1 MSQWTKEK
9 LIAFEEDIAACYDAA
24 MIRAPVH
31 LYNGNE
37 EQMLDVFKRNNISS
51 DDWIFTTWRSH
62 YQCLLKG
69 VPAEQLK
76 ADILAGKSITLC
88 YPEYKIFSSAIVTGS
103 IPIAVGVA
111 LALKRNKQAGRV
123 YCFVGDMGS
132 ETGAF
137 QENFKYSFHNKLP
150 IKFIVED
157 NGKSVCTETLKTWG
171 LQTLQAESTMLVAKK
186 YPNTGVED
194 YLEYYKYES
203 KWPHAG
209 AGKRIQF

>member
-1 MSQWTKEK
+1 MSQLTKEN
-9 LIAFEEDIAACYDAA
+9 LIAFEEDIAAAYDNAL
-24 MIRAPVH
+24 IRAPVH

-37 EQMLDVFKRNNISS
+37 EEMIKIFKDNKIGP
-51 DDWIFTTWRSH
+51 DDWVFCTWRSH

-69 VPAEQLK
+69 VPPERLK

-88 YPEYKIFSSAIVTGS
+88 YPEYNIFSSAIVTGS
-103 IPIAVGVA
+103 IPIAVGTA
-111 LALKRNKQAGRV
+111 FSLKAFNKKGKV

-132 ETGAF
+132 MTGSF
-137 QENFKYSFHNKLP
+137 SENFRFATANQLP

-157 NGKSVCTETLKTWG
+157 NGKSVCTDTLKTWNVG
-171 LQTLQAESTMLVAKK
+171 NIEWELLYNSNMELLK
-186 YPNTGVED
+186 D
-194 YLEYYKYES
+194 YLYHYKYQS